1 MARKDRSTIYEIKVQ
16 GYLDESWSDWFEG
29 MTITVYT
36 KPENPSITTLT
47 GEVVDQSALQGILLR
62 IHDLN
67 LELISVTQIGPEM
80 TDDQSLSKKGDMK
93 NGD

>member
-1 MARKDRSTIYEIKVQ
+1 MVHKDRSTIYEIKVQ

-29 MTITVYT
+29 MTITVHT
-36 KPENPSITTLT
+36 KTDAPSITTLT

-67 LELISVTQIGPEM
+67 MELISVAQIEPET
-80 TDDQSLSKKGDMK
+80 TDDQSLNNKGDMN